1 MTKAQTAI
9 VLVIALSCVGVVA
22 DAVLKLASSQRE
34 VILSKWLFVGVGL
47 SCVFAIGWVFLMRVM
62 KLATAG
68 VIYGVT
74 SAVLL
79 CLIGVIFFGENS
91 PPSNARAL
99 QRQHSPSFS
108 SATLQRNTC
117 RRELGRALMRVRVF
131 KHANHGVRVQNEA
144 RFDSRSFA

>member
-1 MTKAQTAI
+1 MRSALTINTKRGAVKLPLNPTKLTRLGRERSEGATMTKAQIAI

-34 VILSKWLFVGVGL
+34 GILSKWLFVGVGL
-47 SCVFAIGWVFLMRVM
+47 SCVFAVGWVFLMRVM

-79 CLIGVIFFGENS
+79 CLVGVIFFGEK
-91 PPSNARAL
+91 L
-99 QRQHSPSFS
+99 
-108 SATLQRNTC
+108 SAIEC
-117 RRELGRALMRVRVF
+117 A
-131 KHANHGVRVQNEA
+131 GVA
-144 RFDSRSFA
+144 TATFAIILLSYAPA

>member
-1 MTKAQTAI
+1 MTKAQMAI
-9 VLVIALSCVGVVA
+9 VLVFALSCVGVVA

-47 SCVFAIGWVFLMRVM
+47 SCVFAVGWVFLMRVM

-79 CLIGVIFFGENS
+79 CLIGVLFFGEKLS
-91 PPSNARAL
+91 AVECAGVAT
-99 QRQHSPSFS
+99 
-108 SATLQRNTC
+108 ATLAII
-117 RRELGRALMRVRVF
+117 LLSYSPA
-131 KHANHGVRVQNEA
+131 
-144 RFDSRSFA
+144 

>member
-1 MTKAQTAI
+1 MRGEAHLSFNPTKLRRLGRERCEGATMTKAQMAI

-34 VILSKWLFVGVGL
+34 VILSKWLFVGVAL

-79 CLIGVIFFGENS
+79 CLIGVIFFGEKLS
-91 PPSNARAL
+91 PLECAGVAT
-99 QRQHSPSFS
+99 
-108 SATLQRNTC
+108 ATLAIIM
-117 RRELGRALMRVRVF
+117 LSYGPA
-131 KHANHGVRVQNEA
+131 
-144 RFDSRSFA
+144 